1 MSIETD
7 HAIPNSEPSSETGD
21 TITFKRSHF
30 YLALAPVMFVCGLAV
45 GYLFWGQIDD
55 YGSQSD
61 ETVQD
66 KIETVEAENVVGQ
79 IQRFDVTSTD
89 DPCIGPQSAP
99 ITIVE
104 FSDFECHYCARFVDA
119 TLVPLLE
126 AYPDEIRFCY
136 RDFPLDNIH
145 PEARFAAEAAQCAF
159 EQNKFW
165 EFHNGIFRN
174 QTALSDNLYINLAD
188 KINLDISEFE
198 KCYSSGKFRGRVNDD
213 FNVGRDLGVTGTPTF
228 FVNGRPL
235 IGAQPLEAFMA
246 VIESELRT
254 Q

>member
-1 MSIETD
+1 MSIEPD
-7 HAIPNSEPSSETGD
+7 YSIPNGDKDTGD

-30 YLALAPVMFVCGLAV
+30 YLALLPVMFVCGLGV
-45 GYLFWGQIDD
+45 GYLFWAQTDD
-55 YGSQSD
+55 YVAQSNAAV
-61 ETVQD
+61 EAKV
-66 KIETVEAENVVGQ
+66 ETVETEDIVGQ

-89 DPCIGPQSAP
+89 DPCIGPQKAP

-104 FSDFECHYCARFVDA
+104 FSDFQCGYCARFVDA

-145 PEARFAAEAAQCAF
+145 PEARPAAEAAQCAF

-165 EFHNGIFRN
+165 EFHNGLFRN
-174 QTALSDNLYINLAD
+174 QTALSDDLYMELAD
-188 KINLDISEFE
+188 KINLDINEFE
-198 KCYSSGKFRGRVNDD
+198 KCYSSGRFRSRVNDD

-235 IGAQPLEAFMA
+235 VGAQPLEAFMA
-246 VIESELRT
+246 VIESEIRT

>member
-1 MSIETD
+1 MSIEPD
-7 HAIPNSEPSSETGD
+7 YSIRNGDKDTGD

-30 YLALAPVMFVCGLAV
+30 YLALLPVMFVCGLGV
-45 GYLFWGQIDD
+45 GYLFGVQTDD
-55 YGSQSD
+55 VAQSD
-61 ETVQD
+61 EAVEA
-66 KIETVEAENVVGQ
+66 KVETVETEDVVGQ

-89 DPCIGPQSAP
+89 DPSIGPENAP

-104 FSDFECHYCARFVDA
+104 FSDFQCGYCARFVDA

-145 PEARFAAEAAQCAF
+145 PEARPAAEAAQCAF

-165 EFHNGIFRN
+165 EFHNGLFRS
-174 QTALSDNLYINLAD
+174 QTALSNNLYMELAD
-188 KINLDISEFE
+188 KINLDINEFE
-198 KCYSSGKFRGRVNDD
+198 KCYSSGRFRSRVNDD

-235 IGAQPLEAFMA
+235 VGAQPLEAFMA

>member
-1 MSIETD
+1 MSIDPDYSTTNGD
-7 HAIPNSEPSSETGD
+7 ISTGD
-21 TITFKRSHF
+21 TITFRRSHF
-30 YLALAPVMFVCGLAV
+30 YLALALVMFVCGLAV
-45 GYLFWGQIDD
+45 GYLFWGQKDD
-55 YGSQSD
+55 DSVAQRDARVENKTPTD
-61 ETVQD
+61 EASVG
-66 KIETVEAENVVGQ
+66 VGQ
-79 IQRFDVTSTD
+79 IQRFDVGSID
-89 DPCIGPQSAP
+89 APCIGPEDAP

-104 FSDFECHYCARFVDA
+104 FSDFQCTYCAKFVDT

-126 AYPDEIRFCY
+126 TYPDEIRFCY

-145 PEARFAAEAAQCAF
+145 PEARSAAEAAQCAF

-174 QTALSDNLYINLAD
+174 QTTLSDNLYMDLAG
-188 KINLDISEFE
+188 KINLDIDEFE
-198 KCYSSGKFRGRVNDD
+198 KCYSSGRFRGRVNED
-213 FNVGRDLGVTGTPTF
+213 FNVARGLGVTGTPTF

-235 IGAQPLEAFMA
+235 VGAQPLEAFMA